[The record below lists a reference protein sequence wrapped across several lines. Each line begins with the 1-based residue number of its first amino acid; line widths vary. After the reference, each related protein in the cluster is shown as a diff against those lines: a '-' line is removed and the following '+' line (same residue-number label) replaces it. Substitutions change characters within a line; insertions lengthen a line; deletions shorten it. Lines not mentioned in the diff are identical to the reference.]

1 MEHVIA
7 LSHASGIAAEAILE
21 KLPESDITPDSLVLL
36 DHDANVGKRLPFADG
51 YLGVQDQYQFDL
63 SNCALLLMP
72 EADAE
77 MESLALS
84 QGCLLLSHALESD
97 SPALFVARGGPQPDL
112 AYTQTCL
119 RLAGAELSSLLP
131 VLLELNQVAPIEH
144 INITLLRSAEFH
156 GKAGVDELASQTIN
170 LLNTRAVEPGVF
182 AQQIAF
188 NLLPETADP
197 LIETDLRHFMGNNS
211 YSVALQT
218 VNVPIFHGLAAA
230 VQLRFASNISL
241 EGCKSR
247 LAALANVAVIKGPAS
262 PISDCNQSF
271 SCVISQLE
279 QASNQ
284 PTNLQFWMIT
294 DPMRYGLANNYVNV
308 TDFLL
313 KSFL

>member
-7 LSHASGIAAEAILE
+7 LSHASGIVAEAILE
-21 KLPESDITPDSLVLL
+21 KLPESGITPDSLVLL
-36 DHDANVGKRLPFADG
+36 DHDSNVGKRLPFADG
-51 YLGVQDQYQFDL
+51 YLSLQDQYKFDL
-63 SNCALLLMP
+63 SSCALLLMP

-84 QGCLLLSHALESD
+84 QGCLLLSHALEGD
-97 SPALFVARGGPQPDL
+97 SPPLFVAQGGPQPEL
-112 AYTQTCL
+112 AYTQTSL

-131 VLLELNQVAPIEH
+131 VLLELDRVAPIEH

-170 LLNTRAVEPGVF
+170 LLNTRAVEPVVY

-188 NLLPETADP
+188 NLLPETTDS
-197 LIETDLRHFMGNNS
+197 LIESDLRQFLGNNS

-218 VNVPIFHGLAAA
+218 ANVPIFHGLAAA

-247 LAALANVAVIKGPAS
+247 LAGLANMAVKNGPVS

-279 QASNQ
+279 QAPNQ
-284 PTNLQFWMIT
+284 PSCLQFWMIT

-308 TDFLL
+308 TGFLL

>member
-1 MEHVIA
+1 VEHVIA
-7 LSHASGIAAEAILE
+7 LSHASSVAAEAILE
-21 KLPESDITPDSLVLL
+21 KLPQSGITSDSLVLL
-36 DHDANVGKRLPFADG
+36 DHDANIGKRLPFADG
-51 YLGVQDQYQFDL
+51 YLSLQDQYKFDL

-84 QGCLLLSHALESD
+84 QGCLLLSHTLASD
-97 SPALFVARGGPQPDL
+97 SPALFVAEGGPQPDL
-112 AYTQTCL
+112 AYTQTSL

-144 INITLLRSAEFH
+144 INITLLRSAEFQ
-156 GKAGVDELASQTIN
+156 GRAGVDELASQTVN
-170 LLNTRAVEPGVF
+170 LLNTRAVEPSVY

-188 NLLPETADP
+188 NLLPEMADP
-197 LIETDLRHFMGNNS
+197 LLEKDIRDFLGNNS
-211 YSVALQT
+211 YSIALQT

-241 EGCKSR
+241 EGCKTR
-247 LAALANVAVIKGPAS
+247 LAGLANMTVKKGLVS

-271 SCVISQLE
+271 SCIISLLE
-279 QASNQ
+279 QAPNQ
-284 PTNLQFWMIT
+284 PTDLQFWVIT

>member
-1 MEHVIA
+1 LEHLVA

-21 KLPESDITPDSLVLL
+21 KLPESGITPDSLVLL
-36 DHDANVGKRLPFADG
+36 DHDSNVGKRMSFADG
-51 YLGVQDQYQFDL
+51 YLKLQDQHKFDL
-63 SNCALLLMP
+63 ANCSLLLMP

-77 MESLALS
+77 LEALALS
-84 QGCLLLSHALESD
+84 QGCLLLSHAVESD
-97 SPALFVARGGPQPDL
+97 SPAIFVTAGGPQPEL
-112 AYTQTCL
+112 AYTQTSL

-170 LLNTRAVEPGVF
+170 LLNSRSVEPGVF

-188 NLLPETADP
+188 NLLPETAAP
-197 LIETDLRHFMGNNS
+197 LMENDIRYFLGNNS
-211 YSVALQT
+211 YSIALQT

-230 VQLRFASNISL
+230 VQLRFASSISF

-247 LAALANVAVIKGPAS
+247 LAALANVAVEKGPVS

-271 SCVISQLE
+271 NCVLSQFE
-279 QASNQ
+279 QAPNQ
-284 PTNLQFWMIT
+284 PTELQFWLIT

>member
-1 MEHVIA
+1 VEHLIA

-21 KLPESDITPDSLVLL
+21 KLPESGITPDSLILL
-36 DHDANVGKRLPFADG
+36 DHDSNVGKRLPFADG
-51 YLGVQDQYQFDL
+51 YLSLQDQYKFDL

-77 MESLALS
+77 MESLALN

-97 SPALFVARGGPQPDL
+97 SPALFVAQGGPQPDL
-112 AYTQTCL
+112 AYTQTSL

-131 VLLELNQVAPIEH
+131 VLLELNHVAPIEH

-170 LLNTRAVEPGVF
+170 LLNSRSVEPGVY

-188 NLLPETADP
+188 NALPETTDP
-197 LIETDLRHFMGNNS
+197 LIETDIRHFLGNNS

-230 VQLRFASNISL
+230 VQLRFASDISL
-241 EGCKSR
+241 DGCKSR
-247 LAALANVAVIKGPAS
+247 LAALANVVVENGPVS
-262 PISDCNQSF
+262 LISDCNQSF

-279 QASNQ
+279 QAPNK
-284 PTNLQFWMIT
+284 PTELQFWLLT
-294 DPMRYGLANNYVNV
+294 DSMRYGLANNYVNV

>member
-1 MEHVIA
+1 VEHLIA

-21 KLPESDITPDSLVLL
+21 KLPESGITPDSLVLL
-36 DHDANVGKRLPFADG
+36 DHDSNVGKRLPFADG
-51 YLGVQDQYQFDL
+51 YLSLQDQYKFDL
-63 SNCALLLMP
+63 SDCALLLMP

-97 SPALFVARGGPQPDL
+97 SPALFVDEVGPPPDL
-112 AYTQTCL
+112 AYTQTSL

-131 VLLELNQVAPIEH
+131 VLLELNRVDLIEH
-144 INITLLRSAEFH
+144 INITLLRSVEFH

-170 LLNTRAVEPGVF
+170 LLNSRSVESGVY

-197 LIETDLRHFMGNNS
+197 LIETDIRRFLGNNS

-241 EGCKSR
+241 EDCESR
-247 LAALANVAVIKGPAS
+247 LDTLANVVVKKGPVS
-262 PISDCNQSF
+262 PISDSNQSF

-279 QASNQ
+279 QAPNQ
-284 PTNLQFWMIT
+284 PSGLQFWMIT

-308 TDFLL
+308 TGFLL

>member
-21 KLPESDITPDSLVLL
+21 KLPESGVTPDSLVLL
-36 DHDANVGKRLPFADG
+36 DHDSKVGKRLPFADG
-51 YLGVQDQYQFDL
+51 YLSLQDQYKFDL

-84 QGCLLLSHALESD
+84 QGCLLLSHALEND
-97 SPALFVARGGPQPDL
+97 SPALFVAEGGPQPDL
-112 AYTQTCL
+112 AYTQTSL

-131 VLLELNQVAPIEH
+131 VLLELDRVAPIEH
-144 INITLLRSAEFH
+144 INITFLRSAEFH

-170 LLNTRAVEPGVF
+170 LLNTRSVEPGVY

-188 NLLPETADP
+188 NLLPETTDP
-197 LIETDLRHFMGNNS
+197 HIETDIRRFLGNNS
-211 YSVALQT
+211 YSIALQT

-230 VQLRFASNISL
+230 VQLRFASNISF

-247 LAALANVAVIKGPAS
+247 LAALANVAVEKGPVS

-271 SCVISQLE
+271 NCVISQLE
-279 QASNQ
+279 QAPEQ
-284 PTNLQFWMIT
+284 PSDLRFWLIT

-308 TDFLL
+308 SDFLL